1 MTELTGKQQ
10 FIDAFTEANRENQFS
25 REGRAELFEYFK
37 QCEELSGMHTEYAS
51 VDVDVIAI
59 CCAFTEYASMEEVCE
74 YYDMHSQDIH
84 DHTTVIQFESGV
96 IVENF

>member
-1 MTELTGKQQ
+1 MAQAITKQE
-10 FIDAFTEANRENQFS
+10 FIDAFTQANRENQFS
-25 REGRAELFEYFK
+25 RDGRAELFEYF
-37 QCEELSGMHTEYAS
+37 QEYEESTGMHVYI
-51 VDVDVIAI
+51 DVIAI

-74 YYDMHSQDIH
+74 EYDMHSQDIH